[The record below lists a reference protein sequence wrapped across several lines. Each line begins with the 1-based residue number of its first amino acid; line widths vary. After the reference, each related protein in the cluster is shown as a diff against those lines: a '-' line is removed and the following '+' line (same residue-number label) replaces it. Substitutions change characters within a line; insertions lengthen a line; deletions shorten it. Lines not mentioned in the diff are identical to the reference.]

1 MFTDPDSYGW
11 KQSEQKSTRIR
22 KLRENPVESYSPDT
36 NFILEKSKPT
46 KSPWLLHTI
55 NINILILRIINSKS
69 QWDLQK
75 NRLDC
80 FATLKCCFRLEYNT
94 QNCLKGWASL
104 LSCLEK

>member
-11 KQSEQKSTRIR
+11 KQSEQKSTRIH
-22 KLRENPVESYSPDT
+22 KLRKNPVESYSPDT

-75 NRLDC
+75 NRL
-80 FATLKCCFRLEYNT
+80 
-94 QNCLKGWASL
+94 NCLLPWNVVSD
-104 LSCLEK
+104 